1 MLKHLISFSLKQS
14 SLVML
19 IAAALLVYTVARLP
33 KMSVDVFPE
42 LNAPTVVMLTEAG
55 GLAADEVEQYV
66 TFPLESA
73 VNGLPG
79 VRRVRSA
86 SAISLS
92 LVWVEFDWGT
102 DIYRARQLV
111 GEKIA
116 SARDSLPPG
125 VVPVMTPI
133 SSITGEIMLL
143 AVSSPNKSV
152 SDLDLRAYAEFD
164 LRNRLLAIPGVSQ
177 VSAIGGELPEYQIN
191 VKQDRLAL
199 YGLTIHDVVEA
210 ARKSHSTA
218 SAGYL
223 SDVDRSELPMRQAA
237 RVKGVRDIASTQVTM
252 QNGLP
257 ITIGEV
263 ADVTLGGAPKRGTA
277 ASMGV
282 PAVILT
288 VQKSPGTNTL
298 SLTKTIDAAL
308 VQIEK
313 SLPAGMVINTEVFRQ
328 SHFIQRS
335 VDNVFTVLV
344 EATVIVGVI
353 LILFLLNVRTT
364 IITLTALPLS
374 LAAAL
379 LTLDTLG
386 MTLNVMTLGGLA
398 VAIGELVDDA
408 IIDVENV
415 HRRMEENALLPEA
428 DRKGFVQ
435 VIYDASNEIR
445 SSVVYATV
453 LICIVFLPLMF
464 LDGLEGRFF
473 KPLAATYIVSI
484 MASLVV
490 ALTVTPAMCKLLL
503 RARRHA
509 APGGQTK
516 AKAEDS
522 ARSAGG
528 SRGHEGFLVRWLKAR
543 YEPAL
548 RWSLGHRTFVVGA
561 ALLATGLSLLLA
573 RTFGTSFLPEFN
585 EGTFT
590 VFASSPPGTSLAESN
605 RVSMSIERQ
614 LMAIPGVSSVSRR
627 TGRAERDEHAE
638 PVSNSEIEV
647 TIKPGTEQAAVRK
660 AIAAVGSSVPGVTM
674 QIGQPIEHRLS
685 HILSGTPAA
694 IAINVYGQDL
704 STLRTLAKEIEA
716 ELKSLPGTRD
726 VTANREVLITSV
738 PIRYRHQDLAAAG
751 LTPADAAEQVQMA
764 LYGEEVAEVNQGVR
778 RYAMVVRLDASER
791 ERLDQVQDLMLR
803 GTGADGRP
811 GPTLRL
817 RDVADIG
824 PEKTPNIIA
833 RENAQRKAVISCNV
847 ADGYNLGDLVAQVKA
862 RVEPIVQRKG
872 YLVEFGG
879 QFEAQQ
885 SASQTLL
892 IAGAGIAVVMLL
904 LLQLSTGSFKVA
916 ALVMINLPLATI
928 GGIAAVFIADSLL
941 HAGLVTNTLAL
952 FGIGSSIYLAPVLS
966 IASLVGFITLFGIA
980 VRNGILLVNHY
991 RHLVE
996 VDKKPMSE
1004 AIIQGSMER
1013 LVPILMTALSAALG
1027 LLPLAL
1033 ASGKPGSELLAPLAV
1048 VVLGGLLTSTFLN
1061 LFVVPAGYAL
1071 VHRVG
1076 APVPTRDDHSQKP
1089 SLLGRVSRAF
1099 KRRTS

>member
-14 SLVML
+14 TLVIL

-42 LNAPTVVMLTEAG
+42 LNAPTVVILTEAG

-111 GEKIA
+111 GEKTA
-116 SARDSLPPG
+116 GAKGSLPPG
-125 VVPVMTPI
+125 VEPVMTPI

-143 AVSSPNKSV
+143 AVSSPDKTV
-152 SDLDLRAYAEFD
+152 SELDLRAYAEFD
-164 LRNRLLAIPGVSQ
+164 LRNKLLAIPGVSQ

-199 YGLTIHDVVEA
+199 YGLTVQDVVEA
-210 ARKSHSTA
+210 ARKAHSTA

-223 SDVDRSELPMRQAA
+223 KDVDRSELPMRQAA
-237 RVKGVRDIASTQVTM
+237 RVTSVRDIASTKVTM
-252 QNGLP
+252 KNGLP

-277 ASMGV
+277 ADAGK
-282 PAVILT
+282 PAVVIS
-288 VQKSPGTNTL
+288 VQKAPGTNTL
-298 SLTKTIDAAL
+298 ELTKRIDAAL
-308 VQIEK
+308 AQIEK
-313 SLPAGMVINTEVFRQ
+313 SAPKGIFINKDVFRQ

-335 VDNVFTVLV
+335 VDNVFKVLI

-379 LTLDTLG
+379 LTLDGLG
-386 MTLNVMTLGGLA
+386 LTLNVMTLGGLA

-415 HRRMEENALLPEA
+415 HRRLEENALLPAAEQ
-428 DRKGFVQ
+428 KGFVQ

-503 RARRHA
+503 KPKA
-509 APGGQTK
+509 
-516 AKAEDS
+516 AKA
-522 ARSAGG
+522 GG
-528 SRGHEGFLVRWLKAR
+528 DPAATHKHGHSESDGFLVRWLKRR
-543 YEPAL
+543 YEPSL
-548 RWSLGHRTFVVGA
+548 RWSLNHRKLVVGA
-561 ALLATGLSLLLA
+561 ALVTTCLSLLLA

-585 EGTFT
+585 EGSFT
-590 VFASSPPGTSLAESN
+590 VFVSSPPGTSLGESN
-605 RVSMSIERQ
+605 RAAEAIEAR
-614 LMAIPGVSSVSRR
+614 LIKIDGVKSVTRR

-638 PVSNSEIEV
+638 PVSNSELDILV
-647 TIKPGTEQAAVRK
+647 APGGDKTVIRK
-660 AIAAVGSSVPGVTM
+660 DIAAIATAVPGITV

-694 IAINVYGQDL
+694 IAINVYGEDL
-704 STLRTLAKEIEA
+704 ATLRGLAKQIEG
-716 ELKSLPGTRD
+716 ELKSLPGARD

-738 PIRYRHQDLAAAG
+738 PFRYRHQELAAAG

-764 LYGEEVAEVNQGVR
+764 LYGEEVAEVNQGAR
-778 RYAMVVRLDASER
+778 RYSMVVRLDDSER
-791 ERLDQVQDLMLR
+791 ERIDQVQELMLR
-803 GTGADGRP
+803 GTAEDGKP
-811 GPTLRL
+811 GPTVRL

-862 RVEPIVQRKG
+862 KVEPIVHREG

-885 SASQTLL
+885 SASRTLL
-892 IAGAGIAVVMLL
+892 VAGAGITVVMLL
-904 LLQLSTGSFKVA
+904 LLQLSTGSFKVGL
-916 ALVMINLPLATI
+916 LVMINLPLATI
-928 GGIAAVFIADSLL
+928 GGIAAVFITDSIL
-941 HAGLVTNTLAL
+941 HAGLLRNTLAL
-952 FGIGSSIYLAPVLS
+952 FGLGSSMYLAPVLS

-991 RHLVE
+991 RHLIE
-996 VDKKPMSE
+996 IDKKPVGE
-1004 AIIQGSMER
+1004 AIVQGSMER

-1061 LFVVPAGYAL
+1061 LIVVPAGYAL
-1071 VHRVG
+1071 VHRAPPDEG
-1076 APVPTRDDHSQKP
+1076 ASAPSGDKNDSLGL

>member
-1 MLKHLISFSLKQS
+1 MLKHLIAFSLKQS
-14 SLVML
+14 TLVIL
-19 IAAALLVYTVARLP
+19 IAAALLVYTLARLP

-42 LNAPTVVMLTEAG
+42 LNAPTVVILTEAG

-111 GEKIA
+111 GEKMA
-116 SARDSLPPG
+116 GATGSLPPG
-125 VVPVMTPI
+125 ANPVMTPI

-143 AVSSPNKSV
+143 AVSSPDKSV

-164 LRNRLLAIPGVSQ
+164 LRNKLLAIPGVSQ

-199 YGLTIHDVVEA
+199 YGLTVQDVVEA

-237 RVKGVRDIASTQVTM
+237 RVTGVRDIASTMVM
-252 QNGLP
+252 MSNGLP

-277 ASMGV
+277 ANQGV
-282 PAVILT
+282 PAVVLT
-288 VQKSPGTNTL
+288 IQKSPGTNTL
-298 SLTKTIDAAL
+298 QLTEAIDTAL
-308 VQIEK
+308 TQIEK
-313 SLPAGMVINTEVFRQ
+313 SAPKGILINKEVFRQ

-335 VDNVFTVLV
+335 VDNVFKVLV

-415 HRRMEENALLPEA
+415 HRRLEENALPPQA
-428 DRKGFVQ
+428 QQKGFVQ

-503 RARRHA
+503 K
-509 APGGQTK
+509 PKT
-516 AKAEDS
+516 AKANGNPV
-522 ARSAGG
+522 AAHKH
-528 SRGHEGFLVRWLKAR
+528 GHSQSDGFLVRWLKRR
-543 YEPAL
+543 YEPSL
-548 RWSLGHRTFVVGA
+548 RWSVNNRTLVVGS
-561 ALLATGLSLLLA
+561 ALAMTCLSLLLA
-573 RTFGTSFLPEFN
+573 RTFGTSFLPEFH
-585 EGTFT
+585 EGSFT
-590 VFASSPPGTSLAESN
+590 VFVSSPPGTSLGESN
-605 RVSMSIERQ
+605 RAAQAIEAR
-614 LMAIPGVSSVSRR
+614 LINIEGVKSVTRR

-638 PVSNSEIEV
+638 PVSNSEIDILVEAGGN
-647 TIKPGTEQAAVRK
+647 KAAIRK
-660 AIAAVGSSVPGVTM
+660 EIAVIASAVPGVTV

-694 IAINVYGQDL
+694 IAINVYGEDL
-704 STLRTLAKEIEA
+704 STLRRLAKQIEA
-716 ELKSLPGTRD
+716 ELNRLPGARD
-726 VTANREVLITSV
+726 VTANREMLITSV
-738 PIRYRHQDLAAAG
+738 PFRYRHQELAAAG

-764 LYGEEVAEVNQGVR
+764 LYGEEVAQVNQGVR
-778 RYAMVVRLDASER
+778 RYAMVVRLDSSER
-791 ERLDQVQDLMLR
+791 ERIEQVQNLMLR
-803 GTGADGRP
+803 GTAEEGKP
-811 GPTLRL
+811 GPTVRL

-824 PEKTPNIIA
+824 PERTPNIIA
-833 RENAQRKAVISCNV
+833 RENAQRKAVVSCNV
-847 ADGYNLGDLVAQVKA
+847 SDGYNLGDLVAQVKD
-862 RVEPIVQRKG
+862 RVEPIVHREG

-885 SASQTLL
+885 SASRTLL
-892 IAGAGIAVVMLL
+892 IAGAGIMVVMLL

-916 ALVMINLPLATI
+916 MLVMINLPLATI
-928 GGIAAVFIADSLL
+928 GGIAAVFITDSIL
-941 HAGLVTNTLAL
+941 HAGLVRNTLAL
-952 FGIGSSIYLAPVLS
+952 FGLGGSTYLAPVLS
-966 IASLVGFITLFGIA
+966 IASLVGFITLFGIS

-996 VDKKPMSE
+996 HEGKTIAE
-1004 AIIQGSMER
+1004 AIVQGSMER

-1033 ASGKPGSELLAPLAV
+1033 AAGQPGSELLAPLAV

-1061 LFVVPAGYAL
+1061 LIVVPAGYAI

-1076 APVPTRDDHSQKP
+1076 
-1089 SLLGRVSRAF
+1089 SLA
-1099 KRRTS
+1099 TS